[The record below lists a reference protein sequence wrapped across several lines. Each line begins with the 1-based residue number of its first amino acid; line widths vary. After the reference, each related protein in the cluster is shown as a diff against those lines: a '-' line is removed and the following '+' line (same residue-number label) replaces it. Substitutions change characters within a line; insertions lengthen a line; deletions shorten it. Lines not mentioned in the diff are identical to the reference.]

1 MFHLRVITRVH
12 KWLRSLTTTQMHN
25 KKPTSRVL
33 AFLLAP
39 NDGGTRRQQHV
50 AFNISFMTKLR
61 AI

>member
-1 MFHLRVITRVH
+1 
-12 KWLRSLTTTQMHN
+12 MHN

-39 NDGGTRRQQHV
+39 NDGGTRRQQYV

-61 AI
+61 VI